1 MLAINFL
8 HPIKNQ
14 QWSSNGSNLLFH
26 GRDRICT
33 NNFLFFLDDNLFLKD
48 NANTVNNNSM
58 IFNGQSKCITNDLTS
73 PNLESNLSELI
84 DFCKQNI
91 NNP

>member
-1 MLAINFL
+1 
-8 HPIKNQ
+8 
-14 QWSSNGSNLLFH
+14 
-26 GRDRICT
+26 
-33 NNFLFFLDDNLFLKD
+33 
-48 NANTVNNNSM
+48 M
-58 IFNGQSKCITNDLTS
+58 IFNRQSKCITNDLTS